1 MSMIVGIVG
10 LFIAIMGLSAVLSP
24 SWMRRMLDRFL
35 EKNWVAGAAI
45 FRLVVGTLF
54 IFAASSTRAPTFIM
68 VMGVFLVIAGLS
80 VPLAGRARIESM
92 ARWWLGK
99 KDFVLRGWG
108 LLALV
113 LGAFIARAGL

>member
-1 MSMIVGIVG
+1 VGIVG
-10 LFIAIMGLSAVLSP
+10 LFIVAMGLSAVLSP
-24 SWMRRMLDRFL
+24 DWMRRMLDRVL
-35 EKNWVAGAAI
+35 EKSWLAGAAI
-45 FRLVVGTLF
+45 FRLVVGVLF
-54 IFAASSTRAPTFIM
+54 ILAASSTWAPTFIM
-68 VMGVFLVIAGLS
+68 VLGVFFVVAGLS

>member
-10 LFIAIMGLSAVLSP
+10 LFIVAMGLSAVLSQD
-24 SWMRRMLDRFL
+24 WMRRMLDRVL
-35 EKNWVAGAAI
+35 EKSWLAGAAI
-45 FRLVVGTLF
+45 FRLVVGVLF
-54 IFAASSTRAPTFIM
+54 ILAASSTWAPTFIM
-68 VMGVFLVIAGLS
+68 VLGVFFVVAGLS